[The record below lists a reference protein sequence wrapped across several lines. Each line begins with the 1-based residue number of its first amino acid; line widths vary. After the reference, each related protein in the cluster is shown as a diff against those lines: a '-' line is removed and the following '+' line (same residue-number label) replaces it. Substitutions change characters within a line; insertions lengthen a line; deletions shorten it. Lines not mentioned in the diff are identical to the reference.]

1 MNESLRPAAIRPD
14 ATVAKQLAAVDWQ
27 RVAGDLNGRGYA
39 LLERLLAPGDC
50 AAMKALYPEDE
61 KFRSRVVMERHGYGR
76 GEYRYFGYPL
86 PGLVTDLRTLAYPH
100 LAPLANQWNAAL
112 GSEVR
117 YPPHHAEFIARCHAA
132 GQSKPTCLLL
142 QYAADG
148 YNCLHQD
155 LYGAQVF
162 PVQMAI
168 LLSDP
173 ELDFIGGEFILTEQ
187 RPRRQSR
194 AEVIPLRQ
202 GDAVIFAVHQRPAC
216 GARGLYQVSHRHG
229 VSRVRS
235 GHRHTL
241 GIIFHDAT

>member
-1 MNESLRPAAIRPD
+1 MNEFLRPPVVMPD
-14 ATVAKQLAAVDWQ
+14 TTVAKRLAVVDWQ
-27 RVAGDLNGRGYA
+27 RTAEDLNGRGYA
-39 LLERLLAPGDC
+39 LIERLLAPGAC
-50 AAMKALYPEDE
+50 AALTALYPQDVN
-61 KFRSRVVMERHGYGR
+61 FRSRVVMERHGFGR
-76 GEYRYFGYPL
+76 GEYQYFSYPL
-86 PGLVTDLRTLAYPH
+86 PDLVSDLRVLVYPH
-100 LAPLANQWNAAL
+100 LATIANQWNAAL
-112 GSEVR
+112 GSNVR
-117 YPPHHAEFIARCHAA
+117 FPPDHAEFIARCHAA
-132 GQSKPTCLLL
+132 GQEKPTCLLL
-142 QYAADG
+142 QYAADD

-173 ELDFIGGEFILTEQ
+173 ERDFTGGEFILTEQ

-194 AEVIPLRQ
+194 AEVVPLRQ

-216 GARGLYQVSHRHG
+216 GTRGLYQVSHRHG